1 MAPHY
6 VCGAA
11 TFGCARARKAR
22 KDTSPTAHL
31 AGVDTAEKTKKSA
44 LRSRVSLDKKRPH
57 KGSASG
63 TRHAAGEI
71 PPRLPCACAPGLDT
85 GLASNSLEPPP
96 LDPDAYVVLLHA
108 RRVHNLPPL
117 HGARLLDYLVRL
129 EEEQRGNGEA
139 KLLGGLQVDD

>member
-1 MAPHY
+1 MVRLAAP
-6 VCGAA
+6 
-11 TFGCARARKAR
+11 
-22 KDTSPTAHL
+22 
-31 AGVDTAEKTKKSA
+31 
-44 LRSRVSLDKKRPH
+44 
-57 KGSASG
+57 
-63 TRHAAGEI
+63 RHAAGEI